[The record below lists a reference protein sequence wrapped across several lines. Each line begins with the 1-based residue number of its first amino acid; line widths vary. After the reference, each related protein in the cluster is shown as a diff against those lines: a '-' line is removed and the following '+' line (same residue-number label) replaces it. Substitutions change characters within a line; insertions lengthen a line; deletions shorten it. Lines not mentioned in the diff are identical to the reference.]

1 MEKKKILYYETQLKA
16 SCNYYD
22 EIRQYLKKVSEFK
35 EICSNI
41 QEEILSFKPDLLI
54 IGFTATN
61 IGEDGI
67 KVNLDNINVPLYI
80 ILNKEYQDLDKKLN
94 WIKSINPSPK
104 KVFTVHHDF
113 KKYME
118 YTNIPT
124 HRIMWSANE
133 NIFKKYD
140 DIYKYDL
147 FFSGVIRPEQ
157 TDNMRGKIYNKLDK
171 LNKYKLLINASFYQ
185 NNKFLKKSKN
195 FSNEEYAMN
204 INHSKIV
211 LTTTGPADLVGT
223 RYFELMASN
232 KALILCNRMPENI
245 YDDIVI
251 DKFNCIM
258 FDDENDFVEK
268 CKYYLNNEEER
279 IKIVNQ
285 AYKYFLEK
293 HTWDHKVNN
302 LIENL

>member
-104 KVFTVHHDF
+104 KIFTVHHDF

-232 KALILCNRMPENI
+232 KSLILCNRMPENI
-245 YDDIVI
+245 YDDVVI